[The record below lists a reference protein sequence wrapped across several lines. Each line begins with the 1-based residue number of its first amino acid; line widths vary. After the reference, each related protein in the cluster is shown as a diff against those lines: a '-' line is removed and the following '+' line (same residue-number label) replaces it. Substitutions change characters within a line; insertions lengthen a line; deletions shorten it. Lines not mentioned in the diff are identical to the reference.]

1 MSRLLLKHLT
11 QEHAVIGE
19 FLELLDQEAAAMTG
33 GDFVTLSALVA
44 QKSQLAVQIALL
56 DQQRE
61 TEQVALGYAADRNGA
76 DAAAAA
82 GTPALQSAWT
92 DLLGQAAQAHEKN
105 HRNGAMVHTHLD
117 FTRQTI
123 NFLQARGNPLYGPD
137 GGHQTGSA
145 SGNRLALG

>member
-1 MSRLLLKHLT
+1 M
-11 QEHAVIGE
+11 IGE